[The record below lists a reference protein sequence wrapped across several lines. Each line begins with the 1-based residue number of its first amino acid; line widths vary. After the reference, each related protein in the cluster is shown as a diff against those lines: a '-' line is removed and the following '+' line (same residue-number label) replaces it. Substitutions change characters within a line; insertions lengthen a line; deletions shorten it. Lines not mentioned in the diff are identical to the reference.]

1 MEGYNMK
8 HRVYKTEVI
17 LLAICSQLALSGI
30 PVFAASPEFAR
41 SAEEWEMLRDNRLE
55 WGEID
60 ALVNEYNATVLT
72 NRHNFSKDERKLMDA
87 QDIQGYLNDQAS
99 DYEDMAA
106 DAEST
111 NAVLAAQL
119 RAQANSARE
128 QADENVTDSE
138 VLRLGYEQIE
148 AGIALNVKTMM
159 VDYYEMLDKKSLL
172 NSNVEFLEKQYKSA
186 ENKFNLGLATRVDV
200 LNAKEAY
207 DNARA
212 KLVTMDAAI
221 EQSYKNLI
229 VLCGWKY
236 DSQAE
241 VAELPKPDA
250 ESPLSINYE
259 EDLAKALEANYTL
272 KMDKI
277 KLENARSTYVSPSV
291 IEKNE
296 KQLRDDTDN
305 VKLQIKSSYDALIS
319 SVQAYKNAVSAA
331 EIQNGEMQKA
341 ENQLSLGMISQMEY
355 YKAQQDKLTKDAA
368 LKTAE
373 RNLLKSEA
381 KYDSV
386 LKGVTQAGTN

>member
-1 MEGYNMK
+1 MK
-8 HRVYKTEVI
+8 HKIYKAR
-17 LLAICSQLALSGI
+17 AIFLIVCAQLALTGTKA
-30 PVFAASPEFAR
+30 FADSPEFAR

-72 NRHNFSKDERKLMDA
+72 NKHNFSKDERKLMDA
-87 QDIQGYLNDQAS
+87 QDVQGYLNDQAS

-106 DAEST
+106 AAEST

-148 AGIALNVKTMM
+148 AGIALSVKTMM
-159 VDYYEMLDKKSLL
+159 ADYYEMLDKKALL
-172 NSNVEFLEKQYKSA
+172 GSNAEFLEKQYKSA
-186 ENKFNLGLATRVDV
+186 ENKFNVGLATKVDV

-207 DNARA
+207 DNVRA
-212 KLVTMDAAI
+212 ELVTMDAAI
-221 EQSYKNLI
+221 DQSYKNLI
-229 VLCGWKY
+229 VLCGWKF

-241 VAELPKPDA
+241 IAELPRPDT
-250 ESPLSINYE
+250 ERPLTINYE

-272 KMDKI
+272 RIDKI
-277 KLENARSTYVSPSV
+277 KLENAGRTSVSASV

-296 KQLRDDTDN
+296 KQLKDDTDN

-319 SVQAYKNAVSAA
+319 SLQAYKNAVSAA

-341 ENQLSLGMISQMEY
+341 ETQLSLGMISQMDY

-368 LKTAE
+368 VRTAE
-373 RNLLKSEA
+373 RNLLKAEVKYEA
-381 KYDSV
+381 I
-386 LKGVTQAGTN
+386 LKGVTQAKA

>member
-1 MEGYNMK
+1 MK
-8 HRVYKTEVI
+8 HKIYKAR
-17 LLAICSQLALSGI
+17 AIFLIVCAQLALTGTKA
-30 PVFAASPEFAR
+30 FADSPEFAR

-72 NRHNFSKDERKLMDA
+72 NKHNFSKDERKLMDA
-87 QDIQGYLNDQAS
+87 QDVQGYLNDQAS

-106 DAEST
+106 AAEST

-148 AGIALNVKTMM
+148 AGIALSVKTMM
-159 VDYYEMLDKKSLL
+159 ADYYEMLDKKALL
-172 NSNVEFLEKQYKSA
+172 GSNAEFLEKQYKSA
-186 ENKFNLGLATRVDV
+186 ENKFNVGLATKVDV

-207 DNARA
+207 DNVRA
-212 KLVTMDAAI
+212 ELVTMDAAI
-221 EQSYKNLI
+221 DQSYKNLI
-229 VLCGWKY
+229 VLCGWKF

-241 VAELPKPDA
+241 IAELPRPDT
-250 ESPLSINYE
+250 ERTLTINYE

-272 KMDKI
+272 RIDKI
-277 KLENARSTYVSPSV
+277 KLENAGRTSVSASV

-296 KQLRDDTDN
+296 KQLKDDTDN

-319 SVQAYKNAVSAA
+319 SLQAYKNAVSAA

-341 ENQLSLGMISQMEY
+341 ETQLSLGMISQMDY

-368 LKTAE
+368 VRTAE
-373 RNLLKSEA
+373 RNLLKAEVKYEA
-381 KYDSV
+381 V
-386 LKGVTQAGTN
+386 LKGVTQAKA

>member
-1 MEGYNMK
+1 MK
-8 HRVYKTEVI
+8 HKIYKAR
-17 LLAICSQLALSGI
+17 AIFLIVCAQLALTGTKA
-30 PVFAASPEFAR
+30 FADSPEFAR

-72 NRHNFSKDERKLMDA
+72 NKHNFSKDERKLMDA
-87 QDIQGYLNDQAS
+87 QDVQGYLNDQAS

-106 DAEST
+106 AAEST

-148 AGIALNVKTMM
+148 AGIALSVKTMM
-159 VDYYEMLDKKSLL
+159 ADYYEMLDKKALL
-172 NSNVEFLEKQYKSA
+172 GSNAEFLEKQYKSA
-186 ENKFNLGLATRVDV
+186 ENKFNVGLATKVDV

-207 DNARA
+207 DNVRA
-212 KLVTMDAAI
+212 ELVTMDAAI
-221 EQSYKNLI
+221 DQSYKNLI
-229 VLCGWKY
+229 VLCGWKF

-241 VAELPKPDA
+241 IAELPRPDT
-250 ESPLSINYE
+250 ERILTINYE

-272 KMDKI
+272 RIDKI
-277 KLENARSTYVSPSV
+277 KLENAGRTSVSASV

-296 KQLRDDTDN
+296 KQLKDDTDN

-341 ENQLSLGMISQMEY
+341 ETQLSLGMISQMDY

-368 LKTAE
+368 VRTAE
-373 RNLLKSEA
+373 RNLLKAEVKYEA
-381 KYDSV
+381 I
-386 LKGVTQAGTN
+386 LKGVTQAKA